1 MVLHP
6 LEGLSHWLLAEL
18 LREQMQRARTLK
30 TTIGMAFSLGDV
42 IKQGAPL
49 SKLADTVRSQKACV
63 ALLGEPGSGKS
74 TTAR

>member
-1 MVLHP
+1 
-6 LEGLSHWLLAEL
+6 
-18 LREQMQRARTLK
+18 MQRARTLK